1 MTDEVK
7 QWLESIGLPQYVNH
21 FLENG
26 YDDMDSLWDLNS
38 DDLDA
43 IGIKLP
49 GHRKKILIQASKFS
63 TDTQGDWEV
72 QTSQEEAPPVSEPPP
87 ESDDGEDLNDAIWK
101 LGTLLGELSEF
112 TGEEPVIFNPQLT
125 RAKISD
131 SSGPRTSVYTTDT
144 LEESTREDGNIDL
157 DDLLEDLYSFN
168 PAEELA
174 KIQLNRGMVEKEAS
188 NLRYIPPPPLTKSL
202 DAGDLLST
210 NFRAQTLVSPRKS
223 TSMDFPANPE
233 PEPEDRDIVP
243 SSMSRSKTLFQAKQQ
258 ISTDPTQ
265 LLATPPHLRPEQV
278 KVRLEELSSTLQS
291 DPSLSSAEREQRL
304 KEEKIKIALEKM
316 KVASKQKIVIK
327 AFNEDMSS
335 KTVVVDDDM
344 QSWYVSQMLI
354 MKNHTSDSPNWG
366 LIEFLPEFSLQRMLE
381 DHETVVDAYQAW
393 PRETQNMFIF
403 KNDEYKYDLFH
414 RPYEYFPAELCL
426 SSEQAKNT
434 KDPRTERARKM
445 LINEYFSEQGRIPE
459 LEGLLFIKEG
469 KKPWKRLFVLL
480 RGSGIYYSNRGKSKQ
495 SKHLVSF
502 CSINDHDVYIANN
515 YKKIVSA
522 PKNYC
527 FVLKPQG
534 RHLTVGWSD
543 LKYFCAPNKRLMFS
557 WIAGIRLVKHGGPQL
572 KDNFV
577 SMQNKEYKLSQIERE
592 DQLQESTSPPHHTSQ
607 LNRMSSLPANSSTI
621 GTGAI
626 ISSVDARKT
635 LSYSASQ
642 PHEPT
647 PPVPYSQTPHRI
659 SIISPTEP
667 PQAPELPS
675 ISAQHPGAFPMSTPT
690 TQLPL
695 QEPKHIGVQ
704 PYPVPV
710 SHKLPVPTPPPASAL
725 QAQPSPPPPQQQ
737 KPIAPKPSKKPLFI
751 PRSEQGSKYNPRLAL
766 PPFPGGTPALVP
778 SQTGPLVLPTPNIP
792 EKKKPVSHQIP
803 IPQLISQQVPTPHS
817 VQNLNTNQL
826 STANPVQH
834 PITPK
839 PKPAVTPEVTNIFQ
853 DKSWFHGPIARDEAA
868 RRISLM
874 GKEDGIFLVRESTT
888 YRGSYVLTMLSQGQ
902 LRNFQIQN
910 HGTPDNAMYG
920 IDDGPRFYSVDEM
933 IQHYSCFDDRLPCK
947 LTHTCLKPDFS
958 TRC

>member
-7 QWLESIGLPQYVNH
+7 SWLESIGLAQYVSH

-49 GHRKKILIQASKFS
+49 GHRKKILTQASKFS
-63 TDTQGDWEV
+63 TDTQSGWEV
-72 QTSQEEAPPVSEPPP
+72 HTSQEGTTPVSEPPP
-87 ESDDGEDLNDAIWK
+87 ELDEGEDLNDAIWK

-112 TGEEPVIFNPQLT
+112 TGEEPVIINPRLT
-125 RAKISD
+125 HTKISD
-131 SSGPRTSVYTTDT
+131 SSGSRASVYTTDT

-168 PAEELA
+168 PAEELE
-174 KIQLNRGMVEKEAS
+174 KIQMNRGMVEKEAS
-188 NLRYIPPPPLTKSL
+188 NLSYIPPLPPLTKSL
-202 DAGDLLST
+202 DIDQIASSNL
-210 NFRAQTLVSPRKS
+210 RAQTLVSPRKS
-223 TSMDFPANPE
+223 TSMDFPSNLPPE
-233 PEPEDRDIVP
+233 AEERDIVP
-243 SSMSRSKTLFQAKQQ
+243 SSISRSKTLFQGKQQ
-258 ISTDPTQ
+258 INTDPTQ
-265 LLATPPHLRPEQV
+265 LLATPPHLRPDQV
-278 KVRLEELSSTLQS
+278 RIRLEEINNTLQS
-291 DPSLSSAEREQRL
+291 DTSLSAAEKDQRL

-335 KTVVVDDDM
+335 KTVVVDDEM

-381 DHETVVDAYQAW
+381 DHEAVVDAYQAW

-426 SSEQAKNT
+426 SNEQAKNT

-502 CSINDHDVYIANN
+502 CSISDHDVYIANN

-534 RHLTVGWSD
+534 RHLSVGWAD

-577 SMQNKEYKLSQIERE
+577 SMQNKEYKLAQIEKE
-592 DQLQESTSPPHHTSQ
+592 DHMQESISPPPHTTQ
-607 LNRMSSLPANSSTI
+607 LNRMSSMPAASSSAI
-621 GTGAI
+621 GTGSI
-626 ISSVDARKT
+626 TGSVDARKT
-635 LSYSASQ
+635 LSHSASQ
-642 PHEPT
+642 PHEPK
-647 PPVPYSQTPHRI
+647 PPIPYNQTPRRI
-659 SIISPTEP
+659 SIMSPTESP
-667 PQAPELPS
+667 SPDLPS
-675 ISAQHPGAFPMSTPT
+675 ISLPHPGAFPMAPPT
-690 TQLPL
+690 TQLPM
-695 QEPKHIGVQ
+695 QEPKHIGIQ
-704 PYPVPV
+704 PYPAPVP
-710 SHKLPVPTPPPASAL
+710 HRIPLPVAIPALAM

-737 KPIAPKPSKKPLFI
+737 KPVAPKPSKKPLFI
-751 PRSEQGSKYNPRLAL
+751 PRSEQDSKYNPKGNLSSQV
-766 PPFPGGTPALVP
+766 GTIVIPI
-778 SQTGPLVLPTPNIP
+778 PNVP
-792 EKKKPVSHQIP
+792 EKKKPVIQQMSTPQVISQQIPSGHSHHPSTNQFTTNTHAYPQHHQQQQIP
-803 IPQLISQQVPTPHS
+803 IPQLVTP
-817 VQNLNTNQL
+817 
-826 STANPVQH
+826 
-834 PITPK
+834 PK
-839 PKPAVTPEVTNIFQ
+839 PKISTTQTFQ

-868 RRISLM
+868 RRISSM

-910 HGTPDNAMYG
+910 HGGGDNPMYG

-933 IQHYSCFDDRLPCK
+933 IQHYRCFDDRLPCK
-947 LTHTCLKPDFS
+947 LSQFCIKPDFS
-958 TRC
+958 SKV

>member
-7 QWLESIGLPQYVNH
+7 QWLESISLPQYVNH

-26 YDDMDSLWDLNS
+26 YDDMDSLWDLNN

-49 GHRKKILIQASKFS
+49 GHRKKILTQASKFS
-63 TDTQGDWEV
+63 TDTQGGWDV
-72 QTSQEEAPPVSEPPP
+72 HLSQEDSTPISEPEPPP
-87 ESDDGEDLNDAIWK
+87 EFNEGEDLNDAIWK

-112 TGEEPVIFNPQLT
+112 TGEQPVIPNPQLD
-125 RAKISD
+125 RMPKL
-131 SSGPRTSVYTTDT
+131 SGGRSSVYTTDT

-157 DDLLEDLYSFN
+157 DDLLDDLYSFN
-168 PAEELA
+168 PAEELE

-188 NLRYIPPPPLTKSL
+188 NLSYIPPLPIARSL
-202 DAGDLLST
+202 DTDQISSSH
-210 NFRAQTLVSPRKS
+210 FRTQTVVSPRKS
-223 TSMDFPANPE
+223 TSMDFPSFLDSRPE
-233 PEPEDRDIVP
+233 ELDIVP
-243 SSMSRSKTLFQAKQQ
+243 SSISRSNTLFHGQGKQ
-258 ISTDPTQ
+258 INTDPTQ
-265 LLATPPHLRPEQV
+265 LLATPPHLRPDQV
-278 KVRLEELSSTLQS
+278 KARLEQLSSALQS
-291 DPSLSSAEREQRL
+291 DTSLSSAEKEQRL

-335 KTVVVDDDM
+335 KTVVVDDEM

-381 DHETVVDAYQAW
+381 DHEAVVDAYQAW

-403 KNDEYKYDLFH
+403 KKDEYKYDLFH

-426 SSEQAKNT
+426 SNEQAKNT

-459 LEGLLFIKEG
+459 LEGLLFIKDG

-502 CSINDHDVYIANN
+502 CSLNDHDVYIANN

-534 RHLTVGWSD
+534 RHLTVGWPD

-572 KDNFV
+572 KENFV
-577 SMQNKEYKLSQIERE
+577 TMQNKEYKLSQIEKE
-592 DQLQESTSPPHHTSQ
+592 DRLQESTGPPPHTSQ
-607 LNRMSSLPANSSTI
+607 LNRMSSMPAASCVI

-626 ISSVDARKT
+626 VSCVDARKT

-642 PHEPT
+642 PHEPS
-647 PPVPYSQTPHRI
+647 PPVPYNQTPHRI

-667 PQAPELPS
+667 QFPELPS
-675 ISAQHPGAFPMSTPT
+675 ISVQHPGSFPQAIPT
-690 TQLPL
+690 TQLPI

-704 PYPVPV
+704 PYPTPV
-710 SHKLPVPTPPPASAL
+710 AYKIPIPPATDL
-725 QAQPSPPPPQQQ
+725 QVLPPPPPQQ
-737 KPIAPKPSKKPLFI
+737 KPVAPKPSKKPLFI
-751 PRSEQGSKYNPRLAL
+751 PKSEQDSKYNPTLSL
-766 PPFPGGTPALVP
+766 PRFPGGTPAIP
-778 SQTGPLVLPTPNIP
+778 TNPITPMVLSTPHIP
-792 EKKKPVSHQIP
+792 EKKKIIPHQIP
-803 IPQLISQQVPTPHS
+803 NPQLISQQISTPQHF
-817 VQNLNTNQL
+817 NTNQL
-826 STANPVQH
+826 TTTTHVQQHIPNPQLV
-834 PITPK
+834 TP
-839 PKPAVTPEVTNIFQ
+839 PKQNPAVTQSFQ

-868 RRISLM
+868 RRISSM
-874 GKEDGIFLVRESTT
+874 GKDDGIFLVRESTT

-910 HGTPDNAMYG
+910 HGTPDSPMYG
-920 IDDGPRFYSVDEM
+920 IDDGPRFYSMDEM
-933 IQHYSCFDDRLPCK
+933 IQHYSCYDDRLPCK
-947 LTHTCLKPDFS
+947 LSLLCIKPDFS
-958 TRC
+958 SKV